1 MNTPVQSGVNR
12 LDPSKENKQ
21 PRFEVLTI
29 VMYVIQNPFVLL
41 NERTPIVCNPISI
54 VINNASL
61 SIDSF
66 FILKKDSN
74 NTMRIVWIQALLL
87 IRR

>member
-1 MNTPVQSGVNR
+1 MNTPVQSGVNG
-12 LDPSKENKQ
+12 LDPSEENKQ

-29 VMYVIQNPFVLL
+29 VMSVIQDPFVLL
-41 NERTPIVCNPISI
+41 NERTPIVCNPIPT

-66 FILKKDSN
+66 LILKKDSN
-74 NTMRIVWIQALLL
+74 NTMRIL
-87 IRR
+87 